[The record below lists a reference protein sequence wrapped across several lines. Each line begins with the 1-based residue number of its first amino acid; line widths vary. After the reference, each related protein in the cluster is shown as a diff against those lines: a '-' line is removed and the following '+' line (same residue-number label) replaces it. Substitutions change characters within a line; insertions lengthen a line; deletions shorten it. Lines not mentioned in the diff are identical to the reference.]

1 MKKNV
6 LATILSLS
14 LPFLLIACAD
24 SNKEENLSNHSTI
37 EEESN
42 NDTNEK
48 KNNEDI
54 DTTDNKDQA
63 KEENLSNKSTV
74 EEESNIDA
82 NEEKYNDDIDTADNK
97 NQAKEENLSNR
108 PIIEEESNN
117 DANEEKYNAD
127 INNTANKDEI
137 KKDVNIYYYDV
148 ITDKIVYINKT
159 ITIKGKAVGTALV
172 NALKESPNSDISPS
186 IANEIT
192 LKSAK
197 LDKENDT
204 ISLDFSANFIS
215 AQNLGSGAESKTL
228 TAICNTFGDYYDIN
242 NVIITLEGK
251 PYSSGHILMSEG
263 EAFKVNLENT
273 SKL

>member
-1 MKKNV
+1 MKKKV

-14 LPFLLIACAD
+14 LPFLLIACTD
-24 SNKEENLSNHSTI
+24 SNKEENLSNKPTI
-37 EEESN
+37 EEETTTTPTT
-42 NDTNEK
+42 NDE
-48 KNNEDI
+48 KNNEDV
-54 DTTDNKDQA
+54 DNANNKDEA
-63 KEENLSNKSTV
+63 KEE
-74 EEESNIDA
+74 
-82 NEEKYNDDIDTADNK
+82 
-97 NQAKEENLSNR
+97 
-108 PIIEEESNN
+108 
-117 DANEEKYNAD
+117 
-127 INNTANKDEI
+127 
-137 KKDVNIYYYDV
+137 DVNLYYYDV

-204 ISLDFSANFIS
+204 ISLDFSANFIN

>member
-1 MKKNV
+1 MKKKV

-14 LPFLLIACAD
+14 LPFLLIACTD
-24 SNKEENLSNHSTI
+24 SNKEENLSNKPTI
-37 EEESN
+37 EEETTTTPTT
-42 NDTNEK
+42 NDE
-48 KNNEDI
+48 KNNEDV
-54 DTTDNKDQA
+54 DNANNKDEA
-63 KEENLSNKSTV
+63 KEE
-74 EEESNIDA
+74 
-82 NEEKYNDDIDTADNK
+82 
-97 NQAKEENLSNR
+97 
-108 PIIEEESNN
+108 
-117 DANEEKYNAD
+117 
-127 INNTANKDEI
+127 
-137 KKDVNIYYYDV
+137 DVNLYYYDV

-228 TAICNTFGDYYDIN
+228 TAICNTFGDYYDVN

>member
-1 MKKNV
+1 MKKKV

-14 LPFLLIACAD
+14 LPFLLMACTD
-24 SNKEENLSNHSTI
+24 SNKEENLSNKPTI

-42 NDTNEK
+42 NNTTTNDE

-54 DTTDNKDQA
+54 DNADNKDEV
-63 KEENLSNKSTV
+63 KEE
-74 EEESNIDA
+74 
-82 NEEKYNDDIDTADNK
+82 
-97 NQAKEENLSNR
+97 
-108 PIIEEESNN
+108 
-117 DANEEKYNAD
+117 
-127 INNTANKDEI
+127 
-137 KKDVNIYYYDV
+137 DVKLYYYDV

-159 ITIKGKAVGTALV
+159 ISIEGKAVGTALV

-186 IANEIT
+186 IADEVT

-228 TAICNTFGDYYDIN
+228 TAICNTFGDYYDVN
-242 NVIITLEGK
+242 NVIITIEGNT
-251 PYSSGHILMSEG
+251 YSSGHILMNEG
-263 EAFKVNLENT
+263 EAFKVNLEDT

>member
-1 MKKNV
+1 MKKKV

-14 LPFLLIACAD
+14 LPFLLIACTD
-24 SNKEENLSNHSTI
+24 SNKEENLSNKPTI
-37 EEESN
+37 EEETTTTTPTT
-42 NDTNEK
+42 NDE
-48 KNNEDI
+48 KNNEDV
-54 DTTDNKDQA
+54 DNANNKDEA
-63 KEENLSNKSTV
+63 KEE
-74 EEESNIDA
+74 
-82 NEEKYNDDIDTADNK
+82 
-97 NQAKEENLSNR
+97 
-108 PIIEEESNN
+108 
-117 DANEEKYNAD
+117 
-127 INNTANKDEI
+127 
-137 KKDVNIYYYDV
+137 DVNPYYYDV

>member
-1 MKKNV
+1 MKKKV

-14 LPFLLIACAD
+14 LPFLLIACTD
-24 SNKEENLSNHSTI
+24 SNKEENLSNKPTI
-37 EEESN
+37 EEETTTTPTT
-42 NDTNEK
+42 NDE
-48 KNNEDI
+48 KNNEDV
-54 DTTDNKDQA
+54 DNANNKDEA
-63 KEENLSNKSTV
+63 KEE
-74 EEESNIDA
+74 
-82 NEEKYNDDIDTADNK
+82 
-97 NQAKEENLSNR
+97 
-108 PIIEEESNN
+108 
-117 DANEEKYNAD
+117 
-127 INNTANKDEI
+127 
-137 KKDVNIYYYDV
+137 DVNLYYYDV

-197 LDKENDT
+197 LDKGNDT

-228 TAICNTFGDYYDIN
+228 TAICNTFGDYYDVN

>member
-1 MKKNV
+1 MKKKV

-14 LPFLLIACAD
+14 LPFLLIACTD
-24 SNKEENLSNHSTI
+24 SNKEENLSNKPTI
-37 EEESN
+37 EEETTTTTPTT
-42 NDTNEK
+42 NDE
-48 KNNEDI
+48 KNNEDV
-54 DTTDNKDQA
+54 DNANNKDEA
-63 KEENLSNKSTV
+63 KEE
-74 EEESNIDA
+74 
-82 NEEKYNDDIDTADNK
+82 
-97 NQAKEENLSNR
+97 
-108 PIIEEESNN
+108 
-117 DANEEKYNAD
+117 
-127 INNTANKDEI
+127 
-137 KKDVNIYYYDV
+137 DVNLYYYDV

-204 ISLDFSANFIS
+204 ISLDFSANFIN

-228 TAICNTFGDYYDIN
+228 TAICNTFGDYYDVN

>member
-1 MKKNV
+1 MKKKV

-14 LPFLLIACAD
+14 LPFLLMACTD
-24 SNKEENLSNHSTI
+24 SNKEENLSNKPTI

-42 NDTNEK
+42 NNTTTNDE

-54 DTTDNKDQA
+54 DNADNKDEA
-63 KEENLSNKSTV
+63 KEE
-74 EEESNIDA
+74 
-82 NEEKYNDDIDTADNK
+82 
-97 NQAKEENLSNR
+97 
-108 PIIEEESNN
+108 
-117 DANEEKYNAD
+117 
-127 INNTANKDEI
+127 
-137 KKDVNIYYYDV
+137 DVNLYYYDV

-159 ITIKGKAVGTALV
+159 ITIEGKAVGTALV

-186 IANEIT
+186 IADEIT

-228 TAICNTFGDYYDIN
+228 TAICNTFGDYYDVN
-242 NVIITLEGK
+242 NVIITIEGNT
-251 PYSSGHILMSEG
+251 YSSGHILMNDG
-263 EAFKVNLENT
+263 EAFKVNLEDT

>member
-1 MKKNV
+1 MKKKV

-14 LPFLLIACAD
+14 LPFLLIACTD
-24 SNKEENLSNHSTI
+24 SNKEENLSNKPTI
-37 EEESN
+37 EEETTTTPTT
-42 NDTNEK
+42 NDE
-48 KNNEDI
+48 KNNEDV
-54 DTTDNKDQA
+54 DNANNKDEA
-63 KEENLSNKSTV
+63 KEE
-74 EEESNIDA
+74 
-82 NEEKYNDDIDTADNK
+82 
-97 NQAKEENLSNR
+97 
-108 PIIEEESNN
+108 
-117 DANEEKYNAD
+117 
-127 INNTANKDEI
+127 
-137 KKDVNIYYYDV
+137 DVNLYYYDV

-204 ISLDFSANFIS
+204 ISLDFSANFIN

-228 TAICNTFGDYYDIN
+228 TAICNTFGDYYDVN

>member
-1 MKKNV
+1 MKKKV

-14 LPFLLIACAD
+14 LPFLLIACTD
-24 SNKEENLSNHSTI
+24 SNKEENLSNKPTI
-37 EEESN
+37 EEETTTTPTT
-42 NDTNEK
+42 NDE
-48 KNNEDI
+48 KNNEDV
-54 DTTDNKDQA
+54 DN
-63 KEENLSNKSTV
+63 
-74 EEESNIDA
+74 A
-82 NEEKYNDDIDTADNK
+82 N
-97 NQAKEENLSNR
+97 
-108 PIIEEESNN
+108 
-117 DANEEKYNAD
+117 
-127 INNTANKDEI
+127 NKDES
-137 KKDVNIYYYDV
+137 KEEDVNLYYYDV

-197 LDKENDT
+197 LDKGNDT

-228 TAICNTFGDYYDIN
+228 TAICNTFGDYYDVN

>member
-1 MKKNV
+1 MKKKV

-14 LPFLLIACAD
+14 LPFLLIACTD
-24 SNKEENLSNHSTI
+24 SNKEENLSNKPTI
-37 EEESN
+37 EEETTTTPTT
-42 NDTNEK
+42 NDE
-48 KNNEDI
+48 KNNEDV
-54 DTTDNKDQA
+54 DNANNKDEA
-63 KEENLSNKSTV
+63 KEE
-74 EEESNIDA
+74 
-82 NEEKYNDDIDTADNK
+82 
-97 NQAKEENLSNR
+97 
-108 PIIEEESNN
+108 
-117 DANEEKYNAD
+117 
-127 INNTANKDEI
+127 
-137 KKDVNIYYYDV
+137 DVNLYYYDV

-197 LDKENDT
+197 LDKGNDT

-228 TAICNTFGDYYDIN
+228 TAICNTFGDYYDVN
-242 NVIITLEGK
+242 NVLITLEGK

>member
-1 MKKNV
+1 MKKKV

-14 LPFLLIACAD
+14 LPFLLIACTD
-24 SNKEENLSNHSTI
+24 SNKEENLSNKPTI
-37 EEESN
+37 EEETTTTPTT
-42 NDTNEK
+42 NDE
-48 KNNEDI
+48 KNNEDV
-54 DTTDNKDQA
+54 DNANNKDEA
-63 KEENLSNKSTV
+63 KEE
-74 EEESNIDA
+74 
-82 NEEKYNDDIDTADNK
+82 
-97 NQAKEENLSNR
+97 
-108 PIIEEESNN
+108 
-117 DANEEKYNAD
+117 
-127 INNTANKDEI
+127 
-137 KKDVNIYYYDV
+137 DVNLYYYDV

>member
-1 MKKNV
+1 MKKKV

-14 LPFLLIACAD
+14 LPFLLIACTD
-24 SNKEENLSNHSTI
+24 SNKEENLSNKPTI
-37 EEESN
+37 EEETTTTTPTT
-42 NDTNEK
+42 NDE
-48 KNNEDI
+48 KNNEDV
-54 DTTDNKDQA
+54 DNANNKDEA
-63 KEENLSNKSTV
+63 KEE
-74 EEESNIDA
+74 
-82 NEEKYNDDIDTADNK
+82 
-97 NQAKEENLSNR
+97 
-108 PIIEEESNN
+108 
-117 DANEEKYNAD
+117 
-127 INNTANKDEI
+127 
-137 KKDVNIYYYDV
+137 DVNLYYYDV

>member
-1 MKKNV
+1 MKKKV

-14 LPFLLIACAD
+14 LPFLLMACTD
-24 SNKEENLSNHSTI
+24 SNKEENLSNKPTI

-42 NDTNEK
+42 NNTTTNDE

-54 DTTDNKDQA
+54 DNADNKDEA
-63 KEENLSNKSTV
+63 KEE
-74 EEESNIDA
+74 
-82 NEEKYNDDIDTADNK
+82 
-97 NQAKEENLSNR
+97 
-108 PIIEEESNN
+108 
-117 DANEEKYNAD
+117 
-127 INNTANKDEI
+127 
-137 KKDVNIYYYDV
+137 DVNLYYYDV
-148 ITDKIVYINKT
+148 ITDKIIYINKT
-159 ITIKGKAVGTALV
+159 ITIEGKAVGTALV

-186 IANEIT
+186 IADEIT

-228 TAICNTFGDYYDIN
+228 TAICNTFGDYYDVN
-242 NVIITLEGK
+242 NVIITIEGNT
-251 PYSSGHILMSEG
+251 YSSGHILMNDG
-263 EAFKVNLENT
+263 EAFKVNLEDT

>member
-1 MKKNV
+1 MKKKV

-14 LPFLLIACAD
+14 LPFLLIDCTD
-24 SNKEENLSNHSTI
+24 SNKEENLSNKPTI
-37 EEESN
+37 EEETTTTPTT
-42 NDTNEK
+42 NDE
-48 KNNEDI
+48 KNNEDV
-54 DTTDNKDQA
+54 DNANNKDEA
-63 KEENLSNKSTV
+63 KEE
-74 EEESNIDA
+74 
-82 NEEKYNDDIDTADNK
+82 
-97 NQAKEENLSNR
+97 
-108 PIIEEESNN
+108 
-117 DANEEKYNAD
+117 
-127 INNTANKDEI
+127 
-137 KKDVNIYYYDV
+137 DVNLYYYDV

-197 LDKENDT
+197 LDKGNDT

-228 TAICNTFGDYYDIN
+228 TAICNTFGDYYDVN